1 MIGGKYY
8 RNINTKEI
16 VLEEDAKDYVLDKL
30 GITITPKGKNG
41 EYTTEQLDNIEE
53 TISWYF
59 SGNWIEEEEY
69 ENEEEDYY
77 AVKEDLM
84 YEDYINRRMEDM

>member
-41 EYTTEQLDNIEE
+41 EYILEQLEMLD
-53 TISWYF
+53 TIVEWYF
-59 SGNWIEEEEY
+59 SDWEEIEEY
-69 ENEEEDYY
+69 EDEGNVFELIAEENYY
-77 AVKEDLM
+77 DNKLF
-84 YEDYINRRMEDM
+84 N